1 MYKLKLCCKQ
11 NNYKNYYLAV
21 NTNIKLGI
29 QIYKHKSNSKVSE
42 ITNIKSKKKKN
53 PYVATHFLKQL
64 LKFRAGNIH
73 YETTELD

>member
-29 QIYKHKSNSKVSE
+29 QIYKHKSNSQVSE
-42 ITNIKSKKKKN
+42 ITKIKTKKKKK
-53 PYVATHFLKQL
+53 TLMSQL
-64 LKFRAGNIH
+64 IS
-73 YETTELD
+73 